1 MNFITSCPACD
12 TQFLLTTD
20 HLKAYKGKVQC
31 GNCNHIFNAKNRLT
45 EISDDIQSAAEY
57 QATLNIPL
65 SSEQIKEINSDG
77 KPINVVLSTVLENVP
92 SLQNL
97 APSSSEL
104 SQQISDQNAY
114 FDDSTIK
121 PSAYDT
127 DLIDAPIV
135 IEDLTTDARF
145 NKPKTKISGWLI
157 FVSFLLFILALL
169 QTVYGMRTQIS
180 AEYPQFKPLLTQA
193 CALLKCEIPLPKNL
207 DLLAIDDSDMQED
220 EHYQDVIRFTSLL
233 INNANYAQAFP
244 NIELTLTAAD
254 DQPVLRK
261 IIKPNEYLKSNINIA
276 AGLSAHEEIRV
287 NLAINVKDLA
297 VAGYRLLLVY

>member
-45 EISDDIQSAAEY
+45 EISDDIHSAAEY

-97 APSSSEL
+97 APSPSEL

-157 FVSFLLFILALL
+157 FVSFLLFILA
-169 QTVYGMRTQIS
+169 
-180 AEYPQFKPLLTQA
+180 
-193 CALLKCEIPLPKNL
+193 
-207 DLLAIDDSDMQED
+207 
-220 EHYQDVIRFTSLL
+220 
-233 INNANYAQAFP
+233 
-244 NIELTLTAAD
+244 
-254 DQPVLRK
+254 
-261 IIKPNEYLKSNINIA
+261 
-276 AGLSAHEEIRV
+276 
-287 NLAINVKDLA
+287 
-297 VAGYRLLLVY
+297 